1 VKKSDLKRAIK
12 PLVKEC
18 IHEVLIE
25 EGLLS
30 NVVAEVAKGM
40 QGNIVTET
48 KVQKRKKDDRLFNDD
63 HQMRQRKQRQEDSRA
78 KMQEHRKKLLEAVS
92 QDAYNGVD
100 LFEGTTPMSNYESS
114 PQSQGSVD
122 LGSPG
127 DSGVDI
133 SSLMGG
139 AAEVW
144 KGMNRK

>member
-1 VKKSDLKRAIK
+1 MKKSDLKRVIK
-12 PLVKEC
+12 PLIKEC

-40 QGNIVTET
+40 QGNIVAET
-48 KVQKRKKDDRLFNDD
+48 KIQKNKKDDRLFDDD
-63 HQMRQRKQRQEDSRA
+63 HQMRQRKQRQEDSRV

-100 LFEGTTPMSNYESS
+100 LFEGTTPMDSS
-114 PQSQGSVD
+114 TPQPGSAD
-122 LGSPG
+122 LGLPS

-133 SSLMGG
+133 SSLLGG
-139 AAEVW
+139 ATQVW
-144 KGMNRK
+144 KEMNRK